1 MKKQELSELERARMH
16 LSGVEED
23 IGDIYAEINQL
34 EYTLEGLRASLA
46 ERQGLANQIKMDIAE
61 LEKNSR

>member
-1 MKKQELSELERARMH
+1 MH
-16 LSGVEED
+16 LSGVEEN
-23 IGDIYAEINQL
+23 IYEISAEIDQL

>member
-16 LSGVEED
+16 LSGVEEN
-23 IGDIYAEINQL
+23 IYEISAEIDQL